1 METTTEYIEKDFK
14 RFILKNNHPC
24 VMAQTVFKQDNFE
37 IKNYDNFTQ
46 RGTARKLLKD
56 LGKYIKNYDETS
68 NEFLTFIAVF
78 ENEKEL
84 SEIQFEK
91 LLWMQLQMLSYL
103 DETSWD
109 RSVSSNPEDSNFS
122 FSVHGRAFYIVGMH
136 PESTR
141 KARRSPYPCMVF
153 NLHGQFEKLR
163 EMNVYRNLRDRI
175 RRRDKQQN
183 GSVNPMLAD
192 FGEVSE
198 ARQYSGRM
206 VGDNWECPFNP
217 DGT

>member
-1 METTTEYIEKDFK
+1 
-14 RFILKNNHPC
+14 
-24 VMAQTVFKQDNFE
+24 
-37 IKNYDNFTQ
+37 
-46 RGTARKLLKD
+46 
-56 LGKYIKNYDETS
+56 
-68 NEFLTFIAVF
+68 
-78 ENEKEL
+78 
-84 SEIQFEK
+84 
-91 LLWMQLQMLSYL
+91 
-103 DETSWD
+103 
-109 RSVSSNPEDSNFS
+109 S